1 MPPEGRKSPEKNKFR
16 PFFGVGKMRCIKL
29 TLEDGQKVY
38 INIEHIQMFYK
49 FPQEKVS
56 RIHLLGGNLVLV
68 KEDPFKIDMEMSFE
82 MAEKNDVDH

>member
-1 MPPEGRKSPEKNKFR
+1 MPLEGRESPEKNKFR
-16 PFFGVGKMRCIKL
+16 PFFGVGKMSCIKL

-38 INIEHIQMFYK
+38 INMDHIQMFYK

-68 KEDPFKIDMEMSFE
+68 KEEPCSIDIEMGFE
-82 MAEKNDVDH
+82 MAERNDVDH